1 MFCALFVT
9 QRRRR
14 AKLDAEQLIAR
25 NIKAHTVDGYTAAHA
40 VQYAHEN
47 TIRDLVAEVGRLKG
61 LGQEAANGCV
71 LFTVPLED
79 AEILVEFEIEPAEGD
94 GWEEPRYERSITA
107 TSAFVNGVWVSAS
120 SFQLHVTEQ
129 WEALATEMLD
139 DEEGGN
145 EDGAA

>member
-1 MFCALFVT
+1 M
-9 QRRRR
+9 
-14 AKLDAEQLIAR
+14 DAEHLIAR

-40 VQYAHEN
+40 VQDAHER
-47 TIRDLVAEVGRLKG
+47 TIREIAAKFNTLCGS
-61 LGQEAANGCV
+61 GQSAANGCV

-94 GWEEPRYERSITA
+94 GWDEPRYERSVTA
-107 TSAFVNGVWVSAS
+107 TSAFVNGAWVSAS
-120 SFQLHVTEQ
+120 AFQLHITEQ
-129 WEALATEMLD
+129 WEASATEMLD